1 MRAVQTIHEAPVLER
16 REPAGLAADPLRYWY
31 ILAIAGAVAIAV
43 GVIVLAKPDRS
54 LKALAVITGIYLL
67 GGAVLIIVRTFSD
80 ESRSP
85 GGLFLGLLM
94 LVAGLVVVRHPS
106 QSVVVVSMALGMWFV
121 VAGALDA
128 GRVIIGP
135 HRLLAALRAVVLLAA
150 GIAIVSSP
158 HISVRTLGLFTGL
171 AICLQGAFQVAEAL
185 TLRRSG

>member
-1 MRAVQTIHEAPVLER
+1 MTQVQPVERPPPRGIEPVAP
-16 REPAGLAADPLRYWY
+16 DRYWWAVA
-31 ILAIAGAVAIAV
+31 LAGALGVAA
-43 GVIVLAKPDRS
+43 GIVVLVAPGRS
-54 LKALAVITGIYLL
+54 LTALAVIAGIYLL
-67 GGAVLIIVRTFSD
+67 LAGAFVIARTFTD
-80 ESRSP
+80 DRWGP
-85 GGLFLGLLM
+85 GMLFLGLLA
-94 LVAGLVVVRHPS
+94 LLAGVLLVRHP
-106 QSVVVVSMALGMWFV
+106 QNSVVVVSMALGMWFV